1 METKL
6 TVFLNMNLIHQ
17 LKKNKKK
24 TIVMKFKLDQKENN
38 KKKLKN
44 QKKLRKVLQ
53 NQLKYKFYLNLLF
66 VINLIYKMQKAISN
80 KIQLG

>member
-1 METKL
+1 MEAKL

>member
-1 METKL
+1 
-6 TVFLNMNLIHQ
+6 MNLIHQ

-38 KKKLKN
+38 KKKLKK